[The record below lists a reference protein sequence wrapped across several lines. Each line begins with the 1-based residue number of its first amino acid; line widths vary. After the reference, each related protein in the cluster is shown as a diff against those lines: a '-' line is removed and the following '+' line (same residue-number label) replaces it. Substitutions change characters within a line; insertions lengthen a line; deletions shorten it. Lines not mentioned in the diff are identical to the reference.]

1 MLQASGLPY
10 FSSALCYWLVST
22 GPGWQTKGESQFVHT
37 SLLALV
43 KPSLVRRLLDVL
55 VNVGSSDQLFGPV
68 PHRQPRCRVIKKH
81 PVITCPYYTP
91 DTGQQNKHTFKST
104 NRMKGT
110 ELTQQTC
117 CFEQRWRRLTMA
129 CQGSDLWRWAELSE
143 LPSPPLS
150 SLLLSAPVGRS
161 NIYFWVYD
169 SSDRSRGFQIWL
181 FTDLLYVICVFIFV
195 LLIFHLHRLSLLLGQ
210 TDPELFCFFLWIT
223 KGTNKSKFFFLSH

>member
-1 MLQASGLPY
+1 MLPASGLPY

-43 KPSLVRRLLDVL
+43 KTSLVRRLLDVL
-55 VNVGSSDQLFGPV
+55 VNVGSSNQLFGPV

-110 ELTQQTC
+110 ELTQQMC

-150 SLLLSAPVGRS
+150 SLLLSAPVW
-161 NIYFWVYD
+161 IKH
-169 SSDRSRGFQIWL
+169 L
-181 FTDLLYVICVFIFV
+181 FLSLRQFGQE
-195 LLIFHLHRLSLLLGQ
+195 HRLSNLTFYRPPLRYLRFHFCSPHLPSPSPRPPPGPDAPWAFLLLSLNQ
-210 TDPELFCFFLWIT
+210 K
-223 KGTNKSKFFFLSH
+223 KGTNKCIFFFKP